1 MCRRAI
7 ASPSRWTMLARFPPA
22 MKSKVLPALS
32 AADAAQGRRRSYAT
46 GRFTAPP
53 WRSCFRAWRSL
64 RRAAKR
70 RRAARASSTS
80 ATARHLPSRTA
91 VSLTQQHRTPASI
104 CSSEG
109 VVSHQQH
116 LSPPPFALLCLPRIL
131 RLTPAPEHLLQI
143 GGYPFSFAW
152 RLPQSPPTVPQSS
165 TGVGFVEVVHSVTA
179 VARGGCFSSFSA
191 TRSYVVSGA
200 PSCDKSKTT
209 SRIGKAFVE
218 LATEKTVYHPDEDI
232 LVSMTLRN
240 GGEEI
245 PGPLRVDV
253 CQQITIAV
261 PSANGTA
268 PACGE
273 RCRVRRSLYALE
285 VAGVTPE
292 YYGKRTV
299 PMHLSRYSFP
309 TSSDAVVSTEY
320 FIVLTCPSSA
330 VRVKDTFCIKTPF
343 VVRLRGNC
351 CADKSTPCSPALVP
365 ERCHSTPLVEQHK
378 PHRGDTSAQ
387 NELAE
392 MSQNCPQT
400 PPFRSTQHAQGNG
413 ETTETKEISS
423 AGCEV
428 LYRPPWRDVSQ
439 DVPCPSCGEKL
450 KRQQIHC
457 RCCGAV
463 YCKKCATHKAVL
475 HGLGYSSA
483 GIFMFFL
490 FAQFVYCSLLFALL
504 CFF

>member
-1 MCRRAI
+1 ME
-7 ASPSRWTMLARFPPA
+7 
-22 MKSKVLPALS
+22 K
-32 AADAAQGRRRSYAT
+32 
-46 GRFTAPP
+46 FTASRQAPAGCTSFEHVCYRETLAVSRNGIAHTAASHSSKHLLIG
-53 WRSCFRAWRSL
+53 RSRVP
-64 RRAAKR
+64 
-70 RRAARASSTS
+70 S
-80 ATARHLPSRTA
+80 AT
-91 VSLTQQHRTPASI
+91 SLS
-104 CSSEG
+104 
-109 VVSHQQH
+109 
-116 LSPPPFALLCLPRIL
+116 PPFALLCLSRIL
-131 RLTPAPEHLLQI
+131 QLTPAPEHLLQI

-191 TRSYVVSGA
+191 SRSYVVSGA

-245 PGPLRVDV
+245 PGPLRIDV

-261 PSANGTA
+261 PSADSAA
-268 PACGE
+268 PDCGE

-320 FIVLTCPSSA
+320 FIVLTCPSA
-330 VRVKDTFCIKTPF
+330 VRVKDTFRIKTPF

-378 PHRGDTSAQ
+378 PHRGDASAQ

-392 MSQNCPQT
+392 MSQNYPQT

-413 ETTETKEISS
+413 ETTETKESSS

-450 KRQQIHC
+450 KRQQVHC
-457 RCCGAV
+457 RCCGDV

-483 GIFMFFL
+483 GIFHVFCLLSL
-490 FAQFVYCSLLFALL
+490 FIVRCYLYCFA
-504 CFF
+504 F